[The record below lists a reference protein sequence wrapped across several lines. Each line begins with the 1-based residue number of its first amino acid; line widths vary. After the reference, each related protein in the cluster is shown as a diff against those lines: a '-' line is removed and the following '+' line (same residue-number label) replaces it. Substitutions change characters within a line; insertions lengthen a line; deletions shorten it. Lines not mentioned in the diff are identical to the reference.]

1 MHNAATLR
9 ADLLVILTSHSFR
22 THRMEITHFSVNTH
36 IEVDTRIW
44 QNMVQSFVTCEGVN
58 VLICLI
64 RIYKY
69 EYNMTC

>member
-1 MHNAATLR
+1 MHNAATLC
-9 ADLLVILTSHSFR
+9 AEVLVLLTRHSFR
-22 THRMEITHFSVNTH
+22 TQRMKIIHFSVNTH

-44 QNMVQSFVTCEGVN
+44 QNMGQYFVTCEGVN

-69 EYNMTC
+69 EYNMTY